1 MERSRIV
8 AIHNLTTG
16 KWEVRKD
23 MKPVRELTISIG
35 FIREGMTE
43 INFNKLSFG
52 IKILNKET
60 NDLLLRRRYPIGR
73 KEYTTNNGEQILENY
88 DFMVDVFDD
97 YTFEFTSSES
107 SIDSL
112 HTEDVTVPMPEQPY
126 PSWMWNG
133 MEWFAPLPL
142 PDAYYEDGRVKDTVM
157 WDEEGKRWILD
168 VDEADPTLA
177 LSRDDRVDDG
187 SDTDESPKY

>member
-43 INFNKLSFG
+43 IAFNKLSFG

-60 NDLLLRRRYPIGR
+60 GDLLLRRRYPIGK
-73 KEYTTNNGEQILENY
+73 KEYTTNNGEQILETY
-88 DFMVDVFDD
+88 DFTVDVFED
-97 YTFEFTSSES
+97 YVFEFASSES
-107 SIDSL
+107 SFDSL

-133 MEWFAPLPL
+133 VEWFAPIPL
-142 PDAYYEDGRVKDTVM
+142 PDAYYEDNRVKDTAT
-157 WDEEGKRWILD
+157 WDEEGKRWILE

-177 LSRDDRVDDG
+177 LSRDDRINDG

>member
-73 KEYTTNNGEQILENY
+73 KEYKTNNGEQILETY
-88 DFMVDVFDD
+88 DFMVDVFED
-97 YTFEFTSSES
+97 YVFEFTSSES
-107 SIDSL
+107 SFDSL

-133 MEWFAPLPL
+133 VEWFAPIPL
-142 PDAYYEDGRVKDTVM
+142 PDAYYEDNRVKDTVT
-157 WDEEGKRWILD
+157 WDEEGKRWILE

-187 SDTDESPKY
+187 SDTDEVPKY

>member
-35 FIREGMTE
+35 FVREGMNE

-52 IKILNKET
+52 IKITNKESG
-60 NDLLLRRRYPIGR
+60 DLLLKRRYPIGK
-73 KEYTTNNGEQILENY
+73 KEYKTNGGNQILENY

-97 YTFEFTSSES
+97 YVFEFTSSES
-107 SIDSL
+107 SIDTL
-112 HTEDVTVPMPEQPY
+112 HREDVTVPMPQQPY

-133 MEWFAPLPL
+133 MEWFAPIPL
-142 PDAYYEDGRVKDTVM
+142 PDNYYADDRVQDGVE
-157 WDEEGKRWILD
+157 WDEAGKRWILQ
-168 VDEADPTLA
+168 VDEVNPLLA
-177 LSRDDRVDDG
+177 LDREDRVNDG
-187 SDTDESPKY
+187 SDTVEVPKY

>member
-126 PSWMWNG
+126 PSCMWNG
-133 MEWFAPLPL
+133 MEW
-142 PDAYYEDGRVKDTVM
+142 
-157 WDEEGKRWILD
+157 
-168 VDEADPTLA
+168 
-177 LSRDDRVDDG
+177 
-187 SDTDESPKY
+187 